1 MVFGWLK
8 SANGLKPAKTTKL
21 DTTGAAR
28 SSLSAAAGYSLDD
41 KTRGL
46 ELFFGTVKGRPPTD
60 KGAAL
65 TPEQRDFL
73 RPRVP
78 VGDLE
83 FLQRNGWASYNS
95 RRFQFVDR
103 LPF

>member
-46 ELFFGTVKGRPPTD
+46 ELF
-60 KGAAL
+60 
-65 TPEQRDFL
+65 
-73 RPRVP
+73 
-78 VGDLE
+78 LE
-83 FLQRNGWASYNS
+83 R
-95 RRFQFVDR
+95 
-103 LPF
+103 